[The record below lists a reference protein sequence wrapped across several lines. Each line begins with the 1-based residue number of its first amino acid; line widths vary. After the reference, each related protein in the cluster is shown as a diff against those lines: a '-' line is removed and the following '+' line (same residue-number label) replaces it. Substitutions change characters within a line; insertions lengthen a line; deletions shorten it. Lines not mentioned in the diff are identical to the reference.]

1 MSQVTPKVSPVS
13 TGEIDLLTHQI
24 NALYSMPKM
33 EQAGKGGVLAFEP
46 GLGKTITV
54 AAHLKH
60 MKEMYKAENTKPKCD
75 LIVVPVAVLTH
86 WKTEILSIYS
96 DEDQPKILIYH
107 GSNRVMND
115 IRKKWDFIIT
125 TYDML
130 KSTVDGVYEI
140 NKTFERIVL
149 DEAHNIKNGSKNK
162 CPAIATAAFE
172 FAGRS
177 KYRWCVTGTPFNN
190 SIMDLASLAMFIGTK
205 GYTKPKDWKDGVIDI
220 NGWREKYVIIK
231 RKDELMQ
238 KPIHHDVL
246 VTPTKK
252 EAELAEA
259 LRDVAGKQFEKW
271 MNAEKQDKIKH
282 QGTLL
287 GLVIK
292 MRQTSDS
299 YHIIGDQYKTIS
311 AAKLYNRSAK
321 VQKTVEIIN
330 NKLYGDDPDP
340 SNGIV
345 VFSQFTRYLN
355 LLEKVIEDQLPDVD
369 IYMYTGSTSRNDR
382 DCIIDEFT
390 QDDRPR
396 VLLIS
401 LFAGGVGLNLKP
413 CATIMLSEP
422 WYNPFIETQAE
433 DRVRR
438 LGQNNQVNLYR
449 LTMESSVEKW
459 VQGIKMKKLTK
470 AAEVGMIDGLPKKG
484 MGGISSTFKMEDLAQ
499 LFNEYVG
506 RKQDGQLINPK
517 SYNEEGKS
525 SISSVREPALTREEF
540 ENMMNEQFGEEEWS
554 VQENPKKNKEYF
566 GGGCIHASLILEDF
580 LVFADENEMTYINS
594 IKKRKGDLSKIDVS
608 LQLLPGRSGKIQIWY
623 EIHDSKSKGVKM
635 AKLKKTEWKRVNVY
649 LKDWSEEE

>member
-1 MSQVTPKVSPVS
+1 
-13 TGEIDLLTHQI
+13 
-24 NALYSMPKM
+24 
-33 EQAGKGGVLAFEP
+33 
-46 GLGKTITV
+46 
-54 AAHLKH
+54 
-60 MKEMYKAENTKPKCD
+60 
-75 LIVVPVAVLTH
+75 
-86 WKTEILSIYS
+86 
-96 DEDQPKILIYH
+96 
-107 GSNRVMND
+107 
-115 IRKKWDFIIT
+115 
-125 TYDML
+125 
-130 KSTVDGVYEI
+130 
-140 NKTFERIVL
+140 
-149 DEAHNIKNGSKNK
+149 
-162 CPAIATAAFE
+162 
-172 FAGRS
+172 
-177 KYRWCVTGTPFNN
+177 
-190 SIMDLASLAMFIGTK
+190 
-205 GYTKPKDWKDGVIDI
+205 
-220 NGWREKYVIIK
+220 
-231 RKDELMQ
+231 
-238 KPIHHDVL
+238 VL